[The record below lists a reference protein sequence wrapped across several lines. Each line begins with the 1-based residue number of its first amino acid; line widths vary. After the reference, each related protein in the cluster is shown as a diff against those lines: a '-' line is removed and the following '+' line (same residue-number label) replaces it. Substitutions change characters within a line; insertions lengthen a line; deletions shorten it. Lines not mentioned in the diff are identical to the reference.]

1 MIAYALL
8 ALALIGTLASTVF
21 LALVLLA
28 ARRFRRKRGEAA
40 EIARPGTAAPHEPV
54 LPPVTLLKPV
64 HGMEPRLEESLESFF
79 QVDYPQF
86 EIIFGARQGDDEAL
100 KVVETLR
107 QRYPQAMVKVVHSG
121 EPPWPNAKVYSLE
134 KMVAA
139 AAHDYFIISD
149 SDVRVERSYIREVV
163 RPLLD
168 PKNGM
173 VTCAYRGV
181 STGGL
186 WSRLEA
192 LGMSVEFASGV
203 VTADMLEGMRF
214 ALGPTMAIR
223 RDVLERVGGMAAL
236 ADYCADDYV
245 LGSLTHQAGYRVEL
259 SHHVIDHIVLGRSAG
274 ESLSHQVRWMKSTRY
289 SRPKGHVGTG
299 LTFATPYGLLGLA
312 GGMLLG
318 NPALGAGLLAW
329 ALLNRWIQALAVGWG
344 VVRDPAVLRW
354 FWLYPV
360 RDLLGFLVWC
370 ASFTGSEIQW
380 RGERYRLMPS
390 GRMVKAGGRTEE
402 VGGRSSR

>member
-28 ARRFRRKRGEAA
+28 ARRFRRRTAEADIRGRGRPRHAGAA
-40 EIARPGTAAPHEPV
+40 GLHQPG

-64 HGMEPRLEESLESFF
+64 HGMEPRLEDSLESFF

-86 EIIFGARQGDDEAL
+86 EIIFGARTADDAAL
-100 KVVETLR
+100 QVVEKLR
-107 QRYPQAMVKVVHSG
+107 QRYPQAPVKVVHSG
-121 EPPWPNAKVYSLE
+121 EPPCPNAKVYSLE

-149 SDVRVERSYIREVV
+149 SDVRVESDYIREVV

-168 PKNGM
+168 PQNGM

-181 STGGL
+181 STGGV

-223 RDVLERVGGMAAL
+223 RDVLEGVGGVAVL
-236 ADYCADDYV
+236 RDYCADDYV
-245 LGSLTHQAGYRVEL
+245 LGSLTHRAGYRVVL
-259 SHHVIDHIVLGRSAG
+259 SHHVIDHIVLGRSAR
-274 ESLSHQVRWMKSTRY
+274 ESLSHQLRWMKSTRY
-289 SRPKGHVGTG
+289 SRPKGHFGTG
-299 LTFATPYGLLGLA
+299 LTFAMPFGLLGLA
-312 GGMLLG
+312 AGVMLG
-318 NPALGAGLLAW
+318 NPVLGAVLLAW
-329 ALLNRWIQALAVGWG
+329 ALVNRWIQALAVGWG

-354 FWLYPV
+354 FWLYPA

-370 ASFTGSEIQW
+370 ASFAGSEVLW
-380 RGERYRLMPS
+380 RGERYRLVAEGKMVRS
-390 GRMVKAGGRTEE
+390 GG
-402 VGGRSSR
+402 

>member
-28 ARRFRRKRGEAA
+28 ARRFRHKRAVET
-40 EIARPGTAAPHEPV
+40 GTAESRMSKAEVFWV

-79 QVDYPQF
+79 RADYPQF
-86 EIIFGARQGDDEAL
+86 DIIFGARQASDAAL
-100 KVVETLR
+100 QVVEKLK
-107 QRYPQAMVKVVHSG
+107 QRYPQVKAKVVLSG

-139 AAHDYFIISD
+139 AAHDYFVISD
-149 SDVRVERSYIREVV
+149 SDVRVERDYIREVV

-181 STGGL
+181 ATGGV

-223 RDVLERVGGMAAL
+223 RDVLERVGGVATL

-245 LGSLTHQAGYRVEL
+245 LGSLTHQAGYKVVL
-259 SHHVIDHIVLGRSAG
+259 SHHVIDHIVLGKSAG

-312 GGMLLG
+312 AGCALG
-318 NPALGAGLLAW
+318 NPALGAGLLGW

-344 VVRDPAVLRW
+344 VVRDRAVLRW

-360 RDLLGFLVWC
+360 RDLLGFFVWC
-370 ASFTGSEIQW
+370 ASFTGTAILW
-380 RGERYRLMPS
+380 RGEKYRLQPG
-390 GRMVKAGGRTEE
+390 GRMVKDSG
-402 VGGRSSR
+402 

>member
-1 MIAYALL
+1 MTAYALL
-8 ALALIGTLASTVF
+8 ALALIGTLASTTF
-21 LALVLLA
+21 LTLVLLA
-28 ARRFRRKRGEAA
+28 ARRFGKKSAEA
-40 EIARPGTAAPHEPV
+40 ARPGAAGLHDPD

-64 HGMEPRLEESLESFF
+64 HGREPMLEESLESFF
-79 QVDYPQF
+79 RIDYPRF
-86 EIIFGARQGDDEAL
+86 EIIFGARQPDDAAL
-100 KVVETLR
+100 QVVEKLR
-107 QRYPQAMVKVVHSG
+107 QRYPNVTVKVVHSG

-149 SDVRVERSYIREVV
+149 SDVRVEPGYIRDIV
-163 RPLLD
+163 RPMLD
-168 PKNGM
+168 LQNGM
-173 VTCAYRGV
+173 VTCVYRGV
-181 STGGL
+181 ATGGV

-192 LGMSVEFASGV
+192 LGMSVEFPSGV

-223 RDVLERVGGMAAL
+223 RDVLERVGGMAVL

-245 LGSLTHQAGYRVEL
+245 LGSLTHAAGYKVVL
-259 SHHVIDHIVLGRSAG
+259 SHHVIDHIVLGKSAS

-312 GGMLLG
+312 ACMLLG
-318 NPALGAGLLAW
+318 NPAFGLSLLAW
-329 ALLNRWIQALAVGWG
+329 ALVNRWAQALAVGVG
-344 VVRDPAVLRW
+344 VVRDRAVLRW
-354 FWLYPV
+354 FWLYPL

-370 ASFTGSEIQW
+370 ASFTGSEILW
-380 RGERYRLMPS
+380 RGERYRLQP
-390 GRMVKAGGRTEE
+390 GGKMVK
-402 VGGRSSR
+402 SSS

>member
-21 LALVLLA
+21 LWLVLLA
-28 ARRFRRKRGEAA
+28 ARRFQLECKKA
-40 EIARPGTAAPHEPV
+40 ESAGAPVPRAGAARPGTSD

-64 HGMEPRLEESLESFF
+64 HGMEPMLEESLESFF
-79 QVDYPQF
+79 RADYPQF
-86 EIIFGARQGDDEAL
+86 EIIFGARQADDAAL
-100 KVVETLR
+100 QVVEQLR
-107 QRYPQAMVKVVHSG
+107 QRYPSVKVKVVLSG

-149 SDVRVERSYIREVV
+149 SDVRVEPGYIHDVV

-168 PKNGM
+168 PQNGM
-173 VTCAYRGV
+173 VTCVYRGV
-181 STGGL
+181 ATGGL

-223 RDVLERVGGMAAL
+223 RDVLERVGGVAVL

-245 LGSLTHQAGYRVEL
+245 LGSLTHQAGYKVVL

-312 GGMLLG
+312 AGFLLG
-318 NPALGAGLLAW
+318 NPALGFGLLAW
-329 ALLNRWIQALAVGWG
+329 ALVNRWTQALAVGVG
-344 VVRDPAVLRW
+344 VARDRAVLRW

-370 ASFTGSEIQW
+370 ASFMGSGIQW
-380 RGERYRLMPS
+380 RGERYRLLP
-390 GRMVKAGGRTEE
+390 GGKMVKSA
-402 VGGRSSR
+402 

>member
-1 MIAYALL
+1 MLAYALL

-21 LALVLLA
+21 LVLVLLA
-28 ARRFRRKRGEAA
+28 ARRFRTMADEQ
-40 EIARPGTAAPHEPV
+40 ARSRSSETAKLQDRD

-64 HGMEPRLEESLESFF
+64 HGMEPMLEESLESFF
-79 QVDYPQF
+79 CVDYPAF
-86 EIIFGARQGDDEAL
+86 EIIFGARQATDAAL
-100 KVVETLR
+100 EIVDKLR
-107 QRYPQAMVKVVHSG
+107 QKYPRVRVKVVLSG

-139 AAHDYFIISD
+139 AAHNYFIISD
-149 SDVRVERSYIREVV
+149 SDVRVESGYIHDIV

-173 VTCAYRGV
+173 VTCVYRGV
-181 STGGL
+181 ATGGL

-223 RDVLERVGGMAAL
+223 RDVLERVGGVATL
-236 ADYCADDYV
+236 ADYCADDYI
-245 LGSLTHQAGYRVEL
+245 LGSLTHQAGYKVVL
-259 SHHVIDHIVLGRSAG
+259 SHHVIDHIVLGKSAG

-312 GGMLLG
+312 AGCALG
-318 NPALGAGLLAW
+318 NPLVGAALLAW
-329 ALLNRWIQALAVGWG
+329 ALVNRWIQALAVGWG
-344 VVRDPAVLRW
+344 VVRDRAVLRW

-360 RDLLGFLVWC
+360 RDLLGFFVWC
-370 ASFTGSEIQW
+370 ASFTGSAILW
-380 RGERYRLMPS
+380 RGEKYRLQT
-390 GRMVKAGGRTEE
+390 GGKMVKD
-402 VGGRSSR
+402 SS